1 MIFHLQ
7 RVFVPFSEN
16 IKHIG
21 TLYCMHYDIDNYTAT
36 AVLDECIQIQFRSS
50 GYALNYNKW
59 KLASLHISFGISN
72 RGFVEYY

>member
-1 MIFHLQ
+1 
-7 RVFVPFSEN
+7 
-16 IKHIG
+16 
-21 TLYCMHYDIDNYTAT
+21 MHYDINNYTAT